1 MLPLSKTLYL
11 VRHGQTDWNVQRKM
25 QGHTNIP
32 LNELGRNQARS
43 LQNFFAQNPVEK
55 VFSSDL
61 DRARQTAEIAI
72 KTSEIITLP
81 GLREV
86 NLGSIEG
93 HTEPEIVSK
102 YGSEAWHKWI
112 SLEPHADYAFPGGET
127 HKESLH
133 RALENLQSIFLTH
146 EFKKAAVCTHGLLI
160 RRLGHHLRPDYTEL
174 LPIPNCGVFEVRWNK
189 GHLTFEGLIF
199 DPSV

>member
-1 MLPLSKTLYL
+1 MKRSLYL
-11 VRHGQTDWNVQRKM
+11 IRHGQTDWNVQRKM

-43 LQNFFAQNPVEK
+43 IQSFFLNNPVEK

-61 DRARQTAEIAI
+61 DRAFQTAEIATNSKSII
-72 KTSEIITLP
+72 KLE

-93 HTEPEIVSK
+93 STEAEIVAK
-102 YGSEAWHKWI
+102 HGPEAWQSWI
-112 SLEPHADYAFPGGET
+112 SLDPKANYAFPGGET
-127 HKESLH
+127 HQQSLK
-133 RALENLQSIFLTH
+133 RIVDNLQHLFLNH

-160 RRLGHHLRPDYTEL
+160 RRLAHHLRPDYTEL
-174 LPIPNCGVFEVRWNK
+174 LPIPNCGIYEVEWKEERL
-189 GHLTFEGLIF
+189 HFHGLIH

>member
-1 MLPLSKTLYL
+1 MHTKTLYL
-11 VRHGQTDWNVQRKM
+11 IRHGQTDWNFQRKM

-43 LQNFFAQNPVEK
+43 IQHFFTNNPVDK

-61 DRARQTAEIAI
+61 DRAFQTAEIATQSSSII
-72 KTSEIITLP
+72 KLES
-81 GLREV
+81 LREV
-86 NLGSIEG
+86 NLGAIEG
-93 HTEPEIVSK
+93 STEPEILSK
-102 YGSEAWHKWI
+102 YGTEAWQKWI
-112 SLEPHADYAFPGGET
+112 SLEPHAEFAYPGGEPHT
-127 HKESLH
+127 ESRTRILESLQH
-133 RALENLQSIFLTH
+133 LFTAH

-174 LPIPNCGVFEVRWNK
+174 LPIPNCGIFEVQWK
-189 GHLTFEGLIF
+189 DQKIHFHGLIL